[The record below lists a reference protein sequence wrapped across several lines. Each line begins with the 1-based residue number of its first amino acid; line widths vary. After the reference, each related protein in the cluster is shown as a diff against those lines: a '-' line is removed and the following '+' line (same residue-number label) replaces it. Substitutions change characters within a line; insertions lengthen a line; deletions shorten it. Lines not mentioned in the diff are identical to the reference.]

1 MMHSKKKQARRLSE
15 YVDSVITRARA
26 EDTGPCDNDPALG
39 ELAVLASKL
48 SEVRLVMPE
57 QLPQDVFRRVAR
69 ERIAEEPR
77 VNGPL
82 WRMSRVSSIFDWR
95 PLKLQVPIGIACA
108 LIVAF
113 TVWFSKAV
121 PVSAA
126 TVLARSETALAS
138 LTGPDEVLHRR
149 WSTKTD
155 STCSSSGDAGVRT
168 GILDEWLETNGRVRS
183 AGRSIK
189 ANGALRWAYTTGGAE
204 NRHLVYFPP
213 SPSHPQGLLNIEPTR
228 EEYYAAVQRFP
239 ADRQPVLRAYLDRGY
254 LVEPVVSD
262 QQFNWRAITD
272 QTNIEKLPRVI
283 LTMEKANRENGEAYY
298 RVRIAEDRRPWFW
311 WSAAGEPAVWLEH
324 QETVRFI
331 SAGTYLSW
339 RVESKRQDDQGCW
352 LTTTR
357 ELVTEE
363 RVSKSKA
370 TSDVFAWTIPSGTP
384 ARRQSA
390 SQLLGA
396 VLAALDG
403 TNPSGP
409 RQSLE

>member
-15 YVDSVITRARA
+15 YVDGVITRARA

-39 ELAVLASKL
+39 ELAILASKL

-57 QLPQDVFRRVAR
+57 QLHQNVLRRVAR
-69 ERIAEEPR
+69 EAITGGARR
-77 VNGPL
+77 NGPL
-82 WRMSRVSSIFDWR
+82 LRVSSVFKWR
-95 PLKLQVPIGIACA
+95 ALKLHVPIGLACA
-108 LIVAF
+108 LVAAL
-113 TVWFSKAV
+113 TIWFSKAV

-126 TVLARSETALAS
+126 TVLARSETALQS
-138 LTGPDEVLHRR
+138 LAGPDEVLHRR
-149 WSTKTD
+149 WSLKTD
-155 STCSSSGDAGVRT
+155 SSCSSSDEAAVRT
-168 GILDEWLETNGRVRS
+168 GILDEWLETTGQVRS
-183 AGRSIK
+183 AGRSMK
-189 ANGALRWAYTTGGAE
+189 SNGAIRWAYTTGGPE

-213 SPSHPQGLLNIEPTR
+213 SASYPRGLLNIEPTR
-228 EEYYAAVQRFP
+228 DEYYTAVQHFP
-239 ADRQPVLRAYLDRGY
+239 TDRQLVLRAYLDRGY

-272 QTNIEKLPRVI
+272 QTSVDKLPRVI
-283 LTMEKANRENGEAYY
+283 LTMERANRENGEPYY

-311 WSAAGEPAVWLEH
+311 WSAAGKPAVWLEH

-331 SAGTYLSW
+331 SANTYLSW
-339 RVESKRQDDQGCW
+339 RVESKRQDRRGCL

-370 TSDVFAWTIPSGTP
+370 TPDVFALTIPNGTP
-384 ARRQSA
+384 TRRQSA
-390 SQLLGA
+390 SELLGA